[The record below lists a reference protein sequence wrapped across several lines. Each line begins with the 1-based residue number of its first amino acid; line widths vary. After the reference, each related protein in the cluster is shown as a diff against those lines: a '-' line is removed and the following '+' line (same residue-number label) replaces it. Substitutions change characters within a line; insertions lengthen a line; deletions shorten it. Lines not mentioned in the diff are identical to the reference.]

1 MRILHA
7 PYQPLELGV
16 HMVPGET
23 LMLFHNDEQP
33 LVERII
39 LGMLDLL
46 DEDEHEARKTLT
58 DVYEQVRAPDE
69 KEVN

>member
-7 PYQPLELGV
+7 PYQEINLNV

-39 LGMLDLL
+39 IGMLDLL
-46 DEDEHEARKTLT
+46 EDDEHEARKTLM
-58 DVYEQVRAPDE
+58 DVYEHVRSPEDN
-69 KEVN
+69 EVN

>member
-7 PYQPLELGV
+7 PYQPLDLGV

-39 LGMLDLL
+39 LGMVDML
-46 DEDEHEARKTLT
+46 DENDEEARKTLM
-58 DVYEQVRAPDE
+58 DVYEHVRSPE
-69 KEVN
+69 KQEVN